1 MVTREWN
8 FDGLVGPTHTF
19 AGLATGNLASAGSV
33 GSIANPRAAARQG
46 LAKMRRLV
54 ELGVPQ
60 GVLPP
65 HPRPDVGFLR
75 ALGFGG
81 DDTSV
86 ITRAAQEA
94 PDLFLAS
101 TSASSMWVANAATVA
116 PSSDTADGRLH
127 LTPANLTSQLHRSL
141 EAPTTTRI
149 LRAVFGAPGGAM
161 VHDPLPAQDA
171 LGDEGAANHTRFG
184 PPGEPGA
191 HLFVFGRAAAP
202 ESLSLQGRTE
212 APNRPG
218 FAGAESG
225 DRRFRGRQTETA
237 SRAVAR
243 CSGLAP
249 DAVVY
254 ARQRPSAIDA
264 GVFHNDVIA
273 VGHRD
278 LLLCHELAFVDQ
290 EHVIDRVRR
299 VRPGLRVAQIADD
312 AVGLDAAVRSYLFNS
327 QLVTTGDGRTAL
339 VAPSEVRADP
349 AVADAA
355 DGLVADGFLDA
366 VEIVDLT
373 ESMGNGGG
381 PACLRLRVEL
391 TGTEASA
398 VPAGCRLDGAAIDGL
413 ELWVDRHY
421 RDELTVADLADPD
434 LLEESRRALDE
445 LTGLLGVGPIYDF
458 QTP

>member
-1 MVTREWN
+1 MTCEWN

-19 AGLATGNLASAGSV
+19 AGLASGNLASARHAGS
-33 GSIANPRAAARQG
+33 GADPRAAARQG

-75 ALGFGG
+75 ALGFDG
-81 DDTSV
+81 DDATV
-86 ITRAAQEA
+86 VTRAAAEA
-94 PDLFLAS
+94 PELFLAA

-141 EAPTTTRI
+141 EAPTTARI
-149 LRAVFGAPGGAM
+149 LRAVFGGPGGAV
-161 VHDPLPAQDA
+161 VHDSLPAQDV

-184 PPGEPGA
+184 SPGASGA
-191 HLFVFGRAAAP
+191 HLFVFGRAAGPSVGGA
-202 ESLSLQGRTE
+202 GTE
-212 APNRPG
+212 
-218 FAGAESG
+218 
-225 DRRFRGRQTETA
+225 DRRFRGRQTEVA

-243 CSGLAP
+243 RSGLAA
-249 DAVVY
+249 DAVVF
-254 ARQRPSAIDA
+254 AQQRPAAIDA

-273 VGHRD
+273 VGHED
-278 LLLCHELAFVDQ
+278 LLLCHALAFVDQ
-290 EHVIDRVRR
+290 TAVIDRLRGM
-299 VRPGLRVAQIADD
+299 RPDLRVAQIADD
-312 AVGLDAAVRSYLFNS
+312 AVDLGAAVRSYLFNS
-327 QLVTTGDGRTAL
+327 QLVTSADGRTVL

-349 AVADAA
+349 AVARAA
-355 DGLVADGFLDA
+355 DGLVADGYLDA

-391 TGTEASA
+391 TDDEAAA
-398 VPAGCRLDGAAIDGL
+398 VPVGCRLDETGIARL
-413 ELWVDRHY
+413 EAWVDRHY
-421 RDELTVADLADPD
+421 RDELTVADLADPQ
-434 LLEESRRALDE
+434 LLDESRRALDE
-445 LTGLLGVGPIYDF
+445 LTGLLGVGSIYDF
-458 QTP
+458 QS

>member
-1 MVTREWN
+1 MTREWN

-19 AGLATGNLASAGSV
+19 AGLASGNLASADSAGS
-33 GSIANPRAAARQG
+33 GANPRAAAHQG

-54 ELGVPQ
+54 DLGVPQ

-75 ALGFGG
+75 AVGFDG
-81 DDTSV
+81 DDAAV
-86 ITRAAQEA
+86 ITRAAVES
-94 PDLFLAS
+94 PDLFLAA

-141 EAPTTTRI
+141 EAPITTRM
-149 LRAVFGAPGGAM
+149 LRAVFGSPGGAV
-161 VHDPLPAQDA
+161 VHDPLPAQDV

-184 PPGEPGA
+184 PPGERGT
-191 HLFVFGRAAAP
+191 HLFVFGRAADAAD
-202 ESLSLQGRTE
+202 T
-212 APNRPG
+212 A
-218 FAGAESG
+218 

-243 CSGLAP
+243 RSGLAEE
-249 DAVVY
+249 DVVF
-254 ARQRPSAIDA
+254 AQQLPAAIDA

-273 VGHRD
+273 VGHGD
-278 LLLCHELAFVDQ
+278 LLLCHEQAFVDQ
-290 EHVIDRVRR
+290 AEVLRR
-299 VRPGLRVAQIADD
+299 LREIRPGLRVARIPAD
-312 AVGLDAAVRSYLFNS
+312 AVDLGAAVRSYLFNS
-327 QLVTTGDGRTAL
+327 QLVTAADGRTLL

-349 AVADAA
+349 AVAVAA
-355 DGLVADGFLDA
+355 DGLVADGFIDA

-391 TGTEASA
+391 TETEASA
-398 VPAGCRLDGAAIDGL
+398 VPAGCRLDLRAIDGL
-413 ELWVDRHY
+413 DAWVDRHY
-421 RDELTVADLADPD
+421 RDELTVADLADPE
-434 LLEESRRALDE
+434 LLDESRRALDE
-445 LTGLLGVGPIYDF
+445 LTGMLGVGAIYDF
-458 QTP
+458 QR

>member
-1 MVTREWN
+1 VVTTREWN

-19 AGLATGNLASAGSV
+19 AGLATGNLASAGSA
-33 GSIANPRAAARQG
+33 GTGASPRAAARQG
-46 LAKMRRLV
+46 LAKMRRMV
-54 ELGVPQ
+54 DLGVPQ

-65 HPRPDVGFLR
+65 HPRPDVRFLR
-75 ALGFGG
+75 AVGFDG
-81 DDTSV
+81 DDASV
-86 ITRAAQEA
+86 IAAAATAA
-94 PDLFLAS
+94 PDLFLAA

-149 LRAVFGAPGGAM
+149 LRAVFGAPGCA
-161 VHDPLPAQDA
+161 VVDEPLPAQDT

-191 HLFVFGRAAAP
+191 HLFVFGRV
-202 ESLSLQGRTE
+202 
-212 APNRPG
+212 
-218 FAGAESG
+218 AGAPESG

-243 CSGLAP
+243 RSGLA
-249 DAVVY
+249 DEALVY
-254 ARQRPSAIDA
+254 AQQRPATIDA

-273 VGHRD
+273 VGHDD

-290 EHVIDRVRR
+290 TDVIDRVRR
-299 VRPGLRVAQIADD
+299 IRPDLRVAQIPAAEVD
-312 AVGLDAAVRSYLFNS
+312 LDAAVRSYLFNS
-327 QLVTTGDGRTAL
+327 QLVTTGDGLTVL

-349 AVADAA
+349 AVADAVDA
-355 DGLVADGFLDA
+355 LVADGFLGS

-391 TGTEASA
+391 NEAEASA
-398 VPAGCRLDGAAIDGL
+398 VPAGCRLDAAAIDGL
-413 ELWVDRHY
+413 EAWVDRHY
-421 RDELTVADLADPD
+421 RDELAVADLADPQ
-434 LLEESRRALDE
+434 LLDESRRALDE
-445 LTGLLGVGPIYDF
+445 LTGLLGVGAIYEF
-458 QTP
+458 QR